1 MQLSIGLYINTSYCL
16 QIKYTNIMIKDIK
29 YMNYILHQ
37 SGLSSLYKL
46 SCGTIMCLGLI
57 KKVVSIIKLFIKTVD
72 CLHLA
77 MAVIQMKLYQH
88 LLISNPREIFHC
100 QTCNTLYLEFMPVFT
115 CSQCTLMCVYMYIAP
130 LPNIYIYIQ
139 LIELIIKCIFHPNSK
154 TKRNSIP
161 VHPVPTHYYIVII

>member
-16 QIKYTNIMIKDIK
+16 QIKFTNIMIKDIK

-46 SCGTIMCLGLI
+46 SCGTISCLGLI

-72 CLHLA
+72 CLQLA

-100 QTCNTLYLEFMPVFT
+100 QRCNTFVSRIHACLYMQLVYLNVCIHAIQHPFPILT
-115 CSQCTLMCVYMYIAP
+115 CSSL
-130 LPNIYIYIQ
+130 N
-139 LIELIIKCIFHPNSK
+139 
-154 TKRNSIP
+154 
-161 VHPVPTHYYIVII
+161 

>member
-16 QIKYTNIMIKDIK
+16 QIKYTNIMIKVIK
-29 YMNYILHQ
+29 YINYILHQ
-37 SGLSSLYKL
+37 SGLSSLYIKL

-57 KKVVSIIKLFIKTVD
+57 KNVVSIIKLFIKTVD

-88 LLISNPREIFHC
+88 LLTSNPREIFHC

-115 CSQCTLMCVYMYIAP
+115 CSQCTLMCEYMYIAP
-130 LPNIYIYIQ
+130 LPYIY
-139 LIELIIKCIFHPNSK
+139 N
-154 TKRNSIP
+154 
-161 VHPVPTHYYIVII
+161 

>member
-77 MAVIQMKLYQH
+77 MAVIQMKLYH
-88 LLISNPREIFHC
+88 LLISNPREIFRC
-100 QTCNTLYLEFMPVFT
+100 QTCNTLYLELMSVFT

-130 LPNIYIYIQ
+130 LPYI
-139 LIELIIKCIFHPNSK
+139 
-154 TKRNSIP
+154 
-161 VHPVPTHYYIVII
+161 

>member
-100 QTCNTLYLEFMPVFT
+100 QTCNTCIQNSCLSFMQLVYLNVCIHVHSTPSLYLY
-115 CSQCTLMCVYMYIAP
+115 L
-130 LPNIYIYIQ
+130 
-139 LIELIIKCIFHPNSK
+139 H
-154 TKRNSIP
+154 
-161 VHPVPTHYYIVII
+161 